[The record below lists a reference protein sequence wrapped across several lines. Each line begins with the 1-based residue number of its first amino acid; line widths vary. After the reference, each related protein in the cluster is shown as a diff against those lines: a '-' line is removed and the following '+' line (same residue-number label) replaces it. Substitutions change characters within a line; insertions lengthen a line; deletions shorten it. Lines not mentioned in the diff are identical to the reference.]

1 MVIMKS
7 FDKDYKISYSSKDF
21 SIHANH
27 ALESYG
33 KSFHWARYFLGS
45 KTAKNATLL
54 YVFCRYL
61 DDLADNKNTNNFDAL
76 NIIYKTILN
85 PENSNSKN
93 PYIRSFINL
102 SKENNIPTFPAEDLL
117 LGLIN
122 DQNKVRIKDETQLIR
137 YSYQVAGTVGLM
149 MAYILGVKNER
160 AYDFAI
166 DLGIAMQLTNIARDV
181 LEDAKFDRRY
191 VPGSWCNNI
200 LPSNIINCANN
211 ELSHDKTRIILAT
224 NRILSLAEKY
234 YDSGI
239 SGLTYLSKRN
249 HIAIGIAAI
258 IYRLIGR
265 KIKKRGTKWWKGREV
280 ISLGGKAINSFFVIP
295 ILFNR
300 IDEMPTHNITL
311 HKPLKG
317 FFGVNRM

>member
-1 MVIMKS
+1 MKS
-7 FDKDYKISYSSKDF
+7 FDKDYKTSYSSKDF

-160 AYDFAI
+160 RWKRVRVCASRVQSLSGTCCLLHSAWRSSTGTPVFS
-166 DLGIAMQLTNIARDV
+166 
-181 LEDAKFDRRY
+181 F
-191 VPGSWCNNI
+191 PP
-200 LPSNIINCANN
+200 PS
-211 ELSHDKTRIILAT
+211 
-224 NRILSLAEKY
+224 
-234 YDSGI
+234 
-239 SGLTYLSKRN
+239 
-249 HIAIGIAAI
+249 
-258 IYRLIGR
+258 
-265 KIKKRGTKWWKGREV
+265 
-280 ISLGGKAINSFFVIP
+280 F
-295 ILFNR
+295 
-300 IDEMPTHNITL
+300 
-311 HKPLKG
+311 
-317 FFGVNRM
+317 